1 MGYVFS
7 HCYRWEEI
15 GKRHISTTKKRKQKP
30 SMTVSIPLSILSTAS
45 DQPSSHFNAVSPVSS
60 YLAPDEC
67 VLPTINLSGLTSS
80 LSSQSL
86 YHNSL
91 ESPNSSLLST
101 GESFILPTCET
112 VFVPISSSQSLTSS
126 LQKVD
131 SHASSLLSTG
141 ESFISPT
148 SCESIL
154 IPTSSRSLTS
164 TVDSHT
170 FLLDQCLCDIDQE
183 LKNLLLDKI
192 IQGYVALRG
201 HACLCCPVDGRAQ
214 EEDKIVSG
222 KDKKLQEQTTIFNM
236 TIMIFIF
243 MYT

>member
-1 MGYVFS
+1 MQF
-7 HCYRWEEI
+7 H
-15 GKRHISTTKKRKQKP
+15 
-30 SMTVSIPLSILSTAS
+30 LS
-45 DQPSSHFNAVSPVSS
+45 VYSP
-60 YLAPDEC
+60 LAPDEC
-67 VLPTINLSGLTSS
+67 VLPTINLSGLASS

-91 ESPNSSLLST
+91 ESPYSSLLST

-154 IPTSSRSLTS
+154 I
-164 TVDSHT
+164 V
-170 FLLDQCLCDIDQE
+170 
-183 LKNLLLDKI
+183 
-192 IQGYVALRG
+192 
-201 HACLCCPVDGRAQ
+201 
-214 EEDKIVSG
+214 
-222 KDKKLQEQTTIFNM
+222 
-236 TIMIFIF
+236 
-243 MYT
+243 